1 MELLMI
7 LFCEGHLCPLFSPFQ
22 RSRGAVPL

>member
-7 LFCEGHLCPLFSPFQ
+7 LFCEGHLCSLCPPFQ